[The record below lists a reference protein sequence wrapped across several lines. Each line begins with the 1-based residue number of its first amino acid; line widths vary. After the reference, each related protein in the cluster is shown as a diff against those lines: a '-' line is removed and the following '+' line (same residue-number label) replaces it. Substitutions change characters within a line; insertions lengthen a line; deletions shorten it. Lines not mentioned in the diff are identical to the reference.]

1 MSRVY
6 NSLMVKHVIHISEDE
21 AAATSVA
28 SLLAHVRAGTE
39 VIIENGEGALAV
51 LRPADTRPGRLVSE
65 SIALAEEH
73 AKESG
78 YEPTLDAEFAAAL
91 GEIINSRKPRNTSP
105 WE

>member
-1 MSRVY
+1 MA
-6 NSLMVKHVIHISEDE
+6 KHVIHISEDE
-21 AAATSVA
+21 AAASSVA

-39 VIIENGEGALAV
+39 VVIENGKHPVAV
-51 LRPADTRPGRLVSE
+51 LRPADTHSGRLVSE

-78 YEPTLDAEFAAAL
+78 YEPTLDAEFAANL
-91 GEIINSRKPRNTSP
+91 REIIDRRKPRNTST